1 MAVTLAQLHVMKPGT
16 VLQKGKRKRIY
27 LGMEGIMVFYKRPS
41 SKQLHGE
48 HIGYFR
54 KWLLNAEILPDQ
66 DMSKPDT
73 KIPL

>member
-27 LGMEGIMVFYKRPS
+27 LGMQGIMVFYKRPS

-48 HIGYFR
+48 HIGHFR
-54 KWLLNAEILPDQ
+54 KWLLDAEILPTENA
-66 DMSKPDT
+66 SKTDLN
-73 KIPL
+73 ISL